1 MKKIILLIIVLL
13 IGLGIF
19 LYLQNASIKKA
30 PFVPGKL
37 LPVENIPEDRS
48 GI

>member
-19 LYLQNASIKKA
+19 VYFQGAQIKEE

-37 LPVENIPEDRS
+37 LPAPTVPEDRS